1 MDFVFFG
8 RIKIWQ
14 DRVADRMEAAE
25 AEASAAVALAEA
37 EASAA
42 AGAALAA
49 EEDSTAASTEGRD
62 PRIITIIITAGVGA
76 FTVRTDTIITEAA
89 DASEAFLGC

>member
-1 MDFVFFG
+1 M
-8 RIKIWQ
+8 
-14 DRVADRMEAAE
+14 ADLAVAAE
-25 AEASAAVALAEA
+25 AEASVAAALAEA

-49 EEDSTAASTEGRD
+49 VEDSTAASTEGRD

-89 DASEAFLGC
+89 DALAAFLG

>member
-1 MDFVFFG
+1 
-8 RIKIWQ
+8 
-14 DRVADRMEAAE
+14 MEAAE

-37 EASAA
+37 AASAEA
-42 AGAALAA
+42 EDAALAA

-62 PRIITIIITAGVGA
+62 PRIITIIITAGAGA

-89 DASEAFLGC
+89 VALAAFSG